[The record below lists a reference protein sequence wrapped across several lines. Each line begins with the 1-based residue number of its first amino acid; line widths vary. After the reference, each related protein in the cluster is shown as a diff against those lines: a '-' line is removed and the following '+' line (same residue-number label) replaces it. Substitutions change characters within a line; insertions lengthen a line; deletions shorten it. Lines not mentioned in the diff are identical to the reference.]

1 MAILADLLDIYTVQT
16 LVERRA
22 KDLGIT
28 VVFDPNAT
36 TASTTTKQITFPSPS
51 LPVTI
56 KQLDRMYGYM
66 IHETG
71 HHSRPEVFTYMEKS
85 GLSNDHAMLAIFN
98 IIEDQAME
106 RMVGSKYIG
115 DAKALG
121 IGMLEHIHMQDKLL
135 STKPPSFFSDKE
147 QQKCMAVYD
156 IALQSRLDWDKYG
169 IDSLTKYQTVL
180 PEASVNIS
188 SNLVKQGFL
197 DRLSNVLT
205 PKESWELSCD
215 IYKYLYPEADSDV
228 MSKLREVPNNIG
240 KGKSADGKDQQASLS
255 KDDKDKLPD
264 GQTIDDQGNL
274 TYSWKDHKRGEH
286 DRNGMPATIDW
297 TGHKPRKDVVLY
309 PLNKIRE
316 VPTNIKGGL
325 GKFAGSLIKIDDNTL
340 ANKVRIYIQAKKRIN
355 PKNEQ
360 YKGRLNRRDLVRL
373 AFPAIDKGDW
383 NKRIFNKFNNKA
395 YKDTAISL
403 VIDWSGSMLGRKM
416 LVAAEAACHLN
427 NIFSNILHV
436 PTSVHAFTTTFED
449 VVIGDIKRFNDKI
462 STNTMLCKFNS
473 FASYT
478 SGNADGDS
486 LLYIYNNILSPR
498 KEQRKIMI
506 VLSDG
511 APSDAWYTANNDA
524 DSVLIEATKSI
535 SSRPNTS
542 LIGIGIQTSAVSRYY
557 KNNRII
563 HSVSDLN
570 KTLFEVL
577 KEVYDQGLY
586 EHNN

>member
-197 DRLSNVLT
+197 DRL
-205 PKESWELSCD
+205 K
-215 IYKYLYPEADSDV
+215 
-228 MSKLREVPNNIG
+228 IG
-240 KGKSADGKDQQASLS
+240 RA
-255 KDDKDKLPD
+255 
-264 GQTIDDQGNL
+264 
-274 TYSWKDHKRGEH
+274 
-286 DRNGMPATIDW
+286 
-297 TGHKPRKDVVLY
+297 
-309 PLNKIRE
+309 
-316 VPTNIKGGL
+316 
-325 GKFAGSLIKIDDNTL
+325 
-340 ANKVRIYIQAKKRIN
+340 
-355 PKNEQ
+355 
-360 YKGRLNRRDLVRL
+360 
-373 AFPAIDKGDW
+373 
-383 NKRIFNKFNNKA
+383 
-395 YKDTAISL
+395 
-403 VIDWSGSMLGRKM
+403 
-416 LVAAEAACHLN
+416 
-427 NIFSNILHV
+427 HV
-436 PTSVHAFTTTFED
+436 
-449 VVIGDIKRFNDKI
+449 
-462 STNTMLCKFNS
+462 
-473 FASYT
+473 
-478 SGNADGDS
+478 
-486 LLYIYNNILSPR
+486 
-498 KEQRKIMI
+498 
-506 VLSDG
+506 
-511 APSDAWYTANNDA
+511 
-524 DSVLIEATKSI
+524 
-535 SSRPNTS
+535 
-542 LIGIGIQTSAVSRYY
+542 
-557 KNNRII
+557 
-563 HSVSDLN
+563 
-570 KTLFEVL
+570 
-577 KEVYDQGLY
+577 
-586 EHNN
+586 